1 VEIELNNPKKMEE
14 DISRLLGQRLKMSV
28 TLKGHTLL
36 VPDITAKGYRLKVKD
51 LKLYV
56 KHVLHQLNL
65 SDDFRVLTD
74 RHRIRIVKIKKKV
87 HHAQREGT
95 APPPSQ
101 TLPYL
106 FPS

>member
-1 VEIELNNPKKMEE
+1 VEIELNNLKKMEE
-14 DISRLLGQRLKMSV
+14 DVSRLLGQRLEMTI
-28 TLKGHTLL
+28 TLKEHILL

-51 LKLYV
+51 LKLHI

-74 RHRIRIVKIKKKV
+74 RHRIRIVKIKEKV

-95 APPPSQ
+95 APSPSQ